1 MKVRPRILPPVWL
14 LLCAMAQVGL
24 HYYAP
29 VIQLFDSPLHRLGL
43 VPLLSGIIV
52 MISGAGAF
60 KRQDTP
66 VIPFEKS
73 TALVVS
79 GPFRF
84 TRNPMYLGMI
94 LILTG
99 TAVLLGSLSPFLL
112 ILVFFLLIRQLF
124 VIPEEAMMVELF
136 GDEYRL
142 YRTRVRRWI

>member
-1 MKVRPRILPPVWL
+1 MKARPRILPPAWL
-14 LLCAMAQVGL
+14 LISVIAQAGMHFYL
-24 HYYAP
+24 P
-29 VIQLFDSPLHRLGL
+29 LIQFLDSPFHRFGL
-43 VPLLSGIIV
+43 VPLLSGIII
-52 MISGAGAF
+52 MICGAGAF
-60 KRQDTP
+60 KREDTP

-112 ILVFFLLIRQLF
+112 ILVFFLLIRQQF

-136 GDEYRL
+136 GDEYKL